1 MKKESLDDIVLEVAE
16 DIKRQRAATQAAI
29 DAAVKRL
36 EDEKRT
42 PVQRAGRSFMNW
54 WDNWLIPAFWLCLG
68 IWFVLS
74 IFGLVPEV

>member
-42 PVQRAGRSFMNW
+42 TVHRAGRSFMNW
-54 WDNWLIPAFWLCLG
+54 WDNWLITAFWISLG
-68 IWFVLS
+68 VWFILS
-74 IFGLVPEV
+74 IFGVVPEV